1 MYNKLIN
8 FIEFNNKWNLLFIV
22 IWVILYNYG
31 YITENRVIIFSIVII
46 WICVYKILYKKVK
59 EKDIIYNEKFLYI
72 LLWIDYLKLCII
84 NTLIFI
90 RIKLYDLKIIDESN
104 FMIKLCILI
113 FENLTVN
120 PLQMILYKFYNVLY
134 NWNITP
140 ILEIFFKRIYG
151 SVLGIL
157 IFSNIISYVWYL
169 LNYSILNVYLVLL
182 LINVI
187 DEISKTKKYDEYS
200 LFYYIKYLNLN
211 KDIFE
216 IIEYRSFTSIFS
228 LYIQKALKSYN
239 IDYHSNKIKSFAFTL
254 NNIYYFKQYENLNL
268 NIYNYKIQLNS
279 NKFYKSKSLFKSF
292 YFDIVLCLNGYFRL
306 LATLEYVLIKI
317 TSNKN
322 ILINV
327 SINDLL
333 KLKEFILLV
342 IKFLLYYLWDFE
354 NLNKDVINFD
364 FSKLIINEISTI
376 YELEYEYIWVNDA
389 TLLSKIKNCKIN
401 NIRIFNIQQN
411 QKFYEQFYLYAKMI
425 SNYDLNN
432 NKIISSVIIDFA
444 QYTNI
449 EDYSIKI
456 LNKLLIINAIYG
468 IDIEFCRANETNETI
483 ELEILKRLNEY
494 KKVFIEEW
502 KNSLNKDLEIRN
514 YQRLKDLNEYIERNV
529 KL

>member
-1 MYNKLIN
+1 M
-8 FIEFNNKWNLLFIV
+8 
-22 IWVILYNYG
+22 
-31 YITENRVIIFSIVII
+31 R
-46 WICVYKILYKKVK
+46 
-59 EKDIIYNEKFLYI
+59 
-72 LLWIDYLKLCII
+72 YLK
-84 NTLIFI
+84 
-90 RIKLYDLKIIDESN
+90 
-104 FMIKLCILI
+104 
-113 FENLTVN
+113 
-120 PLQMILYKFYNVLY
+120 Q
-134 NWNITP
+134 
-140 ILEIFFKRIYG
+140 
-151 SVLGIL
+151 
-157 IFSNIISYVWYL
+157 
-169 LNYSILNVYLVLL
+169 
-182 LINVI
+182 
-187 DEISKTKKYDEYS
+187 KKYDEYS

-376 YELEYEYIWVNDA
+376 YELEYEYI
-389 TLLSKIKNCKIN
+389 
-401 NIRIFNIQQN
+401 
-411 QKFYEQFYLYAKMI
+411 
-425 SNYDLNN
+425 
-432 NKIISSVIIDFA
+432 
-444 QYTNI
+444 
-449 EDYSIKI
+449 
-456 LNKLLIINAIYG
+456 
-468 IDIEFCRANETNETI
+468 
-483 ELEILKRLNEY
+483 
-494 KKVFIEEW
+494 
-502 KNSLNKDLEIRN
+502 
-514 YQRLKDLNEYIERNV
+514 
-529 KL
+529 